1 MKKIL
6 LVLLVITL
14 PMLIGC
20 EKEVLSEGYP
30 EMEAFYTESCGLM
43 AVTTDSVKLFS
54 AKVDGFTIRNLE
66 SKEHSLYPKIQ
77 ANIKSASLRLIITCD
92 TTWDGETHINF

>member
-6 LVLLVITL
+6 FVLLVITL

-20 EKEVLSEGYP
+20 EKEVLSEGYS

-54 AKVDGFTIRNLE
+54 AKVDGFT
-66 SKEHSLYPKIQ
+66 KEHSLYPKIQ